1 MKEILKCQ
9 FRNFVS
15 IRNKYESSR
24 GRLTVLW
31 AHVTRAAPNDLH
43 VVEPHGHAEIAKLHA
58 LATVHEEIEA
68 LDIGVNDFDVMKVRP
83 REIDVQVRSG
93 N

>member
-1 MKEILKCQ
+1 ML
-9 FRNFVS
+9 R
-15 IRNKYESSR
+15 
-24 GRLTVLW
+24 

-68 LDIGVNDFDVMKVRP
+68 LNIGVNDFDVMKVVRP
-83 REIDVQVRSG
+83 R
-93 N
+93 NC